1 MNKILEWREA
11 QAWDAIRRD
20 VADGLAD
27 RILDREGT
35 PGWIWEAV
43 DDFWDM
49 TKEPQATLTDEAS
62 PAALGQWIEKMLS
75 RCGFHEEAF
84 IFTHLSTR
92 PWIACKIA
100 QPGWFTR
107 IRLVIDDAWVFVSD
121 DLSVVAAAAEQE
133 YRYEFFCATSKSHQ
147 SRGRAIA
154 PDLLS

>member
-1 MNKILEWREA
+1 VNKISEWREA
-11 QAWDAIRRD
+11 QAWGAIRRD
-20 VADGLAD
+20 LADVLAD

-35 PGWIWEAV
+35 PSWIWETV

-49 TKEPQATLTDEAS
+49 TKKPQATLTDEAS

-75 RCGFHEEAF
+75 RCGFQEEAF

-92 PWIACKIA
+92 PWVACKIA
-100 QPGWFTR
+100 QPGWFTP
-107 IRLVIDDAWVFVSD
+107 IRTVIDDAWFFVSG

-133 YRYEFFCATSKSHQ
+133 YRYELFCAASKSHQ
-147 SRGRAIA
+147 SRARAIA